1 MKKWLQSNLNNIIVG
16 SFLIPILLVAFVSI
30 SHVTTLYSLANP
42 LSWAI
47 YLSVAVEIA
56 ALAALA
62 GVSAKF
68 GKFIYLPFGIVTFI
82 QFVGN
87 FFYSYSYI
95 NVNSQDFKDW
105 VDMISGLL
113 EPIGVDPTDVVAH
126 RRILAFITGG
136 LIPFISLTFAHMLI
150 VYSSKLQTKEDVIDP
165 VNDTVNQPV
174 VLTEEEVVEL
184 SKKAGMMEAEQVEE
198 KINPTPEDL
207 IRLEEALK
215 NLEEK
220 SKIEEPVVTEE
231 TTQYFVDDEEII
243 VSELEPTPSAP
254 IILNWQSTEY
264 VAVAP
269 PSSSPFKGPLLL
281 RSLTSLRLARLLVLV
296 SARNWHW

>member
-30 SHVTTLYSLANP
+30 SHVTTLYSLSNP

-87 FFYSYSYI
+87 FFYSYSHI
-95 NVNSQDFKDW
+95 NINSQDFKDW

-113 EPIGVDPTDVVAH
+113 ETLGVDPTDVTSH

-150 VYSSKLQTKEDVIDP
+150 VYSSKIQTKEDSIDEP
-165 VNDTVNQPV
+165 VSDTVSDTLNEPV
-174 VLTEEEVVEL
+174 VLTEEVITEL
-184 SKKAGMMEAEQVEE
+184 SKKAGQVEAEQVEE
-198 KINPTPEDL
+198 KINPTPEELDL
-207 IRLEEALK
+207 LEKALK

-220 SKIEEPVVTEE
+220 SKIEEPVETEE
-231 TTQYFVDDEEII
+231 TTKYFVDDEEI
-243 VSELEPTPSAP
+243 VEEEE
-254 IILNWQSTEY
+254 STM
-264 VAVAP
+264 
-269 PSSSPFKGPLLL
+269 
-281 RSLTSLRLARLLVLV
+281 LTGLPEETQEKIKRL
-296 SARNWHW
+296 SYTKNG

>member
-87 FFYSYSYI
+87 FFYSYSHI
-95 NVNSQDFKDW
+95 NINSQDFKDW

-150 VYSSKLQTKEDVIDP
+150 VYSSKIQTNEDNVEP
-165 VNDTVNQPV
+165 VSDTVSDTVSEPV
-174 VLTEEEVVEL
+174 VLTEEEVVEI
-184 SKKAGMMEAEQVEE
+184 SKKAGQVEAEQVEE
-198 KINPTPEDL
+198 KINPTPEEL
-207 IRLEEALK
+207 VRLEEALK

-231 TTQYFVDDEEII
+231 TTQYFVDDEEI
-243 VSELEPTPSAP
+243 VVEEPEPTPSALP
-254 IILNWQSTEY
+254 EETQDKI
-264 VAVAP
+264 
-269 PSSSPFKGPLLL
+269 K
-281 RSLTSLRLARLLVLV
+281 RLSYTKNV
-296 SARNWHW
+296 

>member
-30 SHVTTLYSLANP
+30 SHVTTFYSMANP

-62 GVSAKF
+62 GISAKF
-68 GKFIYLPFGIVTFI
+68 GKFIYLPFGIVTLI

-87 FFYSYSYI
+87 FFYSYSHI
-95 NVNSQDFKDW
+95 VPNSTDFKNW
-105 VDMISGLL
+105 IDMISGLL
-113 EPIGVDPTDVVAH
+113 EPLGVEPTDIVSH
-126 RRILAFITGG
+126 RRILAFLTGG

-150 VYSSKLQTKEDVIDP
+150 VYSSKIQTNEDK
-165 VNDTVNQPV
+165 V
-174 VLTEEEVVEL
+174 VLTDEELIEL

-207 IRLEEALK
+207 VRLEEALK

-220 SKIEEPVVTEE
+220 SKIEEPIE
-231 TTQYFVDDEEII
+231 TTETTKYFVDDEE
-243 VSELEPTPSAP
+243 VV
-254 IILNWQSTEY
+254 TEEGTQGQI
-264 VAVAP
+264 
-269 PSSSPFKGPLLL
+269 K
-281 RSLTSLRLARLLVLV
+281 RLIYTK
-296 SARNWHW
+296 NG

>member
-68 GKFIYLPFGIVTFI
+68 GKFIYIPFGIVTFI

-113 EPIGVDPTDVVAH
+113 EPIGVDPTDAVSH

-150 VYSSKLQTKEDVIDP
+150 VYSSKIQTNEDNVEP
-165 VNDTVNQPV
+165 VNDTVNDTVSDTVSEPV
-174 VLTEEEVVEL
+174 ILTEEEVVEI
-184 SKKAGMMEAEQVEE
+184 SKKAGQVEAEQVEE
-198 KINPTPEDL
+198 KINPTPEEL
-207 IRLEEALK
+207 VRLEEALK

-231 TTQYFVDDEEII
+231 TTQYFVDDEEI
-243 VSELEPTPSAP
+243 VVEESEPEPTPSALP
-254 IILNWQSTEY
+254 EETQDKI
-264 VAVAP
+264 
-269 PSSSPFKGPLLL
+269 K
-281 RSLTSLRLARLLVLV
+281 RLSYTKNV
-296 SARNWHW
+296 

>member
-87 FFYSYSYI
+87 FFYSYSHI
-95 NVNSQDFKDW
+95 NINSQDFKDW

-150 VYSSKLQTKEDVIDP
+150 VYSSKIQTNE
-165 VNDTVNQPV
+165 DTVDPPSDPSSNPTSQPV
-174 VLTEEEVVEL
+174 VLTEEELVEL
-184 SKKAGMMEAEQVEE
+184 SKEAGKVEAEQVEE
-198 KINPTPEDL
+198 KINPSPEEL
-207 IRLEEALK
+207 ERLEKALK
-215 NLEEK
+215 DLEEK

-231 TTQYFVDDEEII
+231 TTQYFVDDEEI
-243 VSELEPTPSAP
+243 VVEEPEPTPSALP
-254 IILNWQSTEY
+254 EETQDKI
-264 VAVAP
+264 
-269 PSSSPFKGPLLL
+269 K
-281 RSLTSLRLARLLVLV
+281 RLSYTKNV
-296 SARNWHW
+296 

>member
-87 FFYSYSYI
+87 FFYSYSHI
-95 NVNSQDFKDW
+95 NINSQDFKDW

-150 VYSSKLQTKEDVIDP
+150 VYSSKIQTNEDNVEP
-165 VNDTVNQPV
+165 VNDTVNDTVSDTVNDTVSEPV
-174 VLTEEEVVEL
+174 ILTEEEVVEI
-184 SKKAGMMEAEQVEE
+184 SKKAGQVEAEQVEE
-198 KINPTPEDL
+198 KINPTPEEL
-207 IRLEEALK
+207 VRLEEALK

-231 TTQYFVDDEEII
+231 TTQYFVDDEEI
-243 VSELEPTPSAP
+243 VVEEPEPTPSALP
-254 IILNWQSTEY
+254 EETQDKI
-264 VAVAP
+264 
-269 PSSSPFKGPLLL
+269 K
-281 RSLTSLRLARLLVLV
+281 RLSYTKNV
-296 SARNWHW
+296 

>member
-1 MKKWLQSNLNNIIVG
+1 MKKWLQLNLNNIIVG

-68 GKFIYLPFGIVTFI
+68 GRFIYLPFGIVTFI

-87 FFYSYSYI
+87 FFYSYSHI
-95 NVNSQDFKDW
+95 NINSQDFKDW

-150 VYSSKLQTKEDVIDP
+150 VYSSKIQTNEDNVEPVNDT

-184 SKKAGMMEAEQVEE
+184 SKKAGMMEAEQIEE

-243 VSELEPTPSAP
+243 VSELESTPSV
-254 IILNWQSTEY
+254 LTEETQE
-264 VAVAP
+264 
-269 PSSSPFKGPLLL
+269 KIK
-281 RSLTSLRLARLLVLV
+281 RL
-296 SARNWHW
+296 SYTKNG

>member
-87 FFYSYSYI
+87 FFYSYSHI
-95 NVNSQDFKDW
+95 NINSQDFKDW

-150 VYSSKLQTKEDVIDP
+150 VYSSKIQTNEDNVEP
-165 VNDTVNQPV
+165 VSDTVSEPV
-174 VLTEEEVVEL
+174 VLTEEEVVEI
-184 SKKAGMMEAEQVEE
+184 SKKAGQVEAEQVEE
-198 KINPTPEDL
+198 KINPTPEEL
-207 IRLEEALK
+207 VRLEEALK

-231 TTQYFVDDEEII
+231 TTQYFVDDEEI
-243 VSELEPTPSAP
+243 VVDEE
-254 IILNWQSTEY
+254 STT
-264 VAVAP
+264 
-269 PSSSPFKGPLLL
+269 
-281 RSLTSLRLARLLVLV
+281 LTGLTEKTQEKIKRLSYTKDV
-296 SARNWHW
+296 

>member
-62 GVSAKF
+62 GISAKF
-68 GKFIYLPFGIVTFI
+68 GKFIYIPFGIVTLI

-95 NVNSQDFKDW
+95 NINSQDFKDW

-150 VYSSKLQTKEDVIDP
+150 VYSSKIQTNEDNVEP

-174 VLTEEEVVEL
+174 VLTEEELIEF

-198 KINPTPEDL
+198 KINPTLEDL
-207 IRLEEALK
+207 VRLEEALK

-220 SKIEEPVVTEE
+220 SKIEEPVVTDE
-231 TTQYFVDDEEII
+231 TTKYFVDDEEVVVDGDTQLKI
-243 VSELEPTPSAP
+243 
-254 IILNWQSTEY
+254 
-264 VAVAP
+264 
-269 PSSSPFKGPLLL
+269 K
-281 RSLTSLRLARLLVLV
+281 RL
-296 SARNWHW
+296 SYTKNG

>member
-62 GVSAKF
+62 GVSVKF

-87 FFYSYSYI
+87 FFYSYSHI
-95 NVNSQDFKDW
+95 NINSQDFKDW

-150 VYSSKLQTKEDVIDP
+150 VYSSKIQTNEDNVEPVSDT
-165 VNDTVNQPV
+165 VNDTVSDTVSEPV
-174 VLTEEEVVEL
+174 VLTEEEVVEI
-184 SKKAGMMEAEQVEE
+184 SKKAGQVEAEQVEE
-198 KINPTPEDL
+198 KINPTPEEL
-207 IRLEEALK
+207 VRLEEALK

-231 TTQYFVDDEEII
+231 TTQYFVDDEEI
-243 VSELEPTPSAP
+243 VVEEPEPTPSALP
-254 IILNWQSTEY
+254 EETQDKI
-264 VAVAP
+264 
-269 PSSSPFKGPLLL
+269 K
-281 RSLTSLRLARLLVLV
+281 RLSYTKNV
-296 SARNWHW
+296 

>member
-87 FFYSYSYI
+87 FFYSYSHI
-95 NVNSQDFKDW
+95 NINSQDFKDW

-150 VYSSKLQTKEDVIDP
+150 VYSSKIQTNEDNVEPVIDT
-165 VNDTVNQPV
+165 VSDTISDTVSEPV
-174 VLTEEEVVEL
+174 VLTEEEVVEI
-184 SKKAGMMEAEQVEE
+184 SKKAGQVEAEQVEE
-198 KINPTPEDL
+198 KINPTPEEL
-207 IRLEEALK
+207 VRLEEALK

-231 TTQYFVDDEEII
+231 TTQYFVDDEEI
-243 VSELEPTPSAP
+243 VVEEPEPTPSALP
-254 IILNWQSTEY
+254 EETQDKI
-264 VAVAP
+264 
-269 PSSSPFKGPLLL
+269 K
-281 RSLTSLRLARLLVLV
+281 RLSYTKNV
-296 SARNWHW
+296 

>member
-68 GKFIYLPFGIVTFI
+68 GKFIYIPFGIVTFI
-82 QFVGN
+82 QFIGN

-150 VYSSKLQTKEDVIDP
+150 VYSSKIQTNEDNVEP
-165 VNDTVNQPV
+165 VNDTVNDTVSDTVNEPV
-174 VLTEEEVVEL
+174 VLTEEVIEQL
-184 SKKAGMMEAEQVEE
+184 STDAGKIEFETVEE
-198 KINPTPEDL
+198 KINPTPEE
-207 IRLEEALK
+207 ISRLEEALILLETK
-215 NLEEK
+215 NSENTILEEVINEPE
-220 SKIEEPVVTEE
+220 IEEPVETQE
-231 TTQYFVDDEEII
+231 TTKYFVDDEE
-243 VSELEPTPSAP
+243 VVEEKESTGLPEELQEK
-254 IILNWQSTEY
+254 I
-264 VAVAP
+264 
-269 PSSSPFKGPLLL
+269 K
-281 RSLTSLRLARLLVLV
+281 RLSYTKNV
-296 SARNWHW
+296 

>member
-87 FFYSYSYI
+87 FFYSYSHI
-95 NVNSQDFKDW
+95 NINSQDFKDW

-150 VYSSKLQTKEDVIDP
+150 VYSSKIQTNEDNVEP
-165 VNDTVNQPV
+165 VNDTVNDTVSDNVSEPV
-174 VLTEEEVVEL
+174 ILTEEEVVEI
-184 SKKAGMMEAEQVEE
+184 SKKAGQVEAEQVEE
-198 KINPTPEDL
+198 KINPTPEEL
-207 IRLEEALK
+207 VRLEEALK

-231 TTQYFVDDEEII
+231 TTQYFVDDEEI
-243 VSELEPTPSAP
+243 VVEEPEPEPTPSALP
-254 IILNWQSTEY
+254 EETQDKI
-264 VAVAP
+264 
-269 PSSSPFKGPLLL
+269 K
-281 RSLTSLRLARLLVLV
+281 RLSYTKNV
-296 SARNWHW
+296 

>member
-1 MKKWLQSNLNNIIVG
+1 MKKWLQSNLNNVIVG

-62 GVSAKF
+62 GISAKF
-68 GKFIYLPFGIVTFI
+68 GKFIYIPFGIVTFI

-87 FFYSYSYI
+87 FFYSYSHI
-95 NVNSQDFKDW
+95 NINSQDFKDW

-113 EPIGVDPTDVVAH
+113 EPIGVDPTDAVSH

-150 VYSSKLQTKEDVIDP
+150 VYSSKIQTNEDNVEPVNDT

-174 VLTEEEVVEL
+174 VLTEEVIEKL
-184 SKKAGMMEAEQVEE
+184 STDAGKIEFETVEE
-198 KINPTPEDL
+198 KINPTPEE
-207 IRLEEALK
+207 ISRLEEALK
-215 NLEEK
+215 TLETKNSENIII
-220 SKIEEPVVTEE
+220 SEEVINEPEIEEPVETQE
-231 TTQYFVDDEEII
+231 TTKYFVDDEE
-243 VSELEPTPSAP
+243 VVVEEE
-254 IILNWQSTEY
+254 ST
-264 VAVAP
+264 
-269 PSSSPFKGPLLL
+269 LLTGL
-281 RSLTSLRLARLLVLV
+281 PDETQEKIKRLSYTKNV
-296 SARNWHW
+296 

>member
-1 MKKWLQSNLNNIIVG
+1 MKKWLQSNLNNVIVG

-30 SHVTTLYSLANP
+30 SHVTTLYSLSNP

-68 GKFIYLPFGIVTFI
+68 GKFIYIPFGIVTFI

-87 FFYSYSYI
+87 FFYSYSHI
-95 NVNSQDFKDW
+95 DINSQDFKDW
-105 VDMISGLL
+105 VDMISWFL
-113 EPIGVDPTDVVAH
+113 EPLGVDPADITSH

-150 VYSSKLQTKEDVIDP
+150 VYSSKIQTKEDTIDP
-165 VNDTVNQPV
+165 PSDPSSNPPSDPPSQPV
-174 VLTEEEVVEL
+174 VLTEEELVEL
-184 SKKAGMMEAEQVEE
+184 SKEAGKVEAEQVEE
-198 KINPTPEDL
+198 KINPSPEEL
-207 IRLEEALK
+207 ERLEKALK
-215 NLEEK
+215 DLEEK

-231 TTQYFVDDEEII
+231 TTKYFVDDEEI
-243 VSELEPTPSAP
+243 VVEEPEPTPSALP
-254 IILNWQSTEY
+254 EETQEKI
-264 VAVAP
+264 
-269 PSSSPFKGPLLL
+269 K
-281 RSLTSLRLARLLVLV
+281 RLSYTKNV
-296 SARNWHW
+296 

>member
-62 GVSAKF
+62 GISAKF
-68 GKFIYLPFGIVTFI
+68 GKFIYIPFGIVTLI

-95 NVNSQDFKDW
+95 NINSQDFKDW

-113 EPIGVDPTDVVAH
+113 EPIGVDPTDVVSH

-150 VYSSKLQTKEDVIDP
+150 VYSSKIQTNEDNVEP
-165 VNDTVNQPV
+165 VNDTVNDTVSDTVNEPV
-174 VLTEEEVVEL
+174 VLTEEVIEQL
-184 SKKAGMMEAEQVEE
+184 STDAGKIEFETVEE
-198 KINPTPEDL
+198 KINPTPEE
-207 IRLEEALK
+207 ISRLEEALILLETK
-215 NLEEK
+215 NSENTILEEVINEPE
-220 SKIEEPVVTEE
+220 IEEPVETQE
-231 TTQYFVDDEEII
+231 TTKYFVDDEE
-243 VSELEPTPSAP
+243 VVEKKESTGLPEELQEK
-254 IILNWQSTEY
+254 I
-264 VAVAP
+264 
-269 PSSSPFKGPLLL
+269 K
-281 RSLTSLRLARLLVLV
+281 RLSYTKNV
-296 SARNWHW
+296 

>member
-1 MKKWLQSNLNNIIVG
+1 MKKWLQLNLNNIIVG

-42 LSWAI
+42 FSWAI

-62 GVSAKF
+62 GISAKF
-68 GKFIYLPFGIVTFI
+68 GKFIYIPFGIVTLI

-95 NVNSQDFKDW
+95 NINSQDFKDW

-150 VYSSKLQTKEDVIDP
+150 VYSSKIQTNEDNVE
-165 VNDTVNQPV
+165 PV
-174 VLTEEEVVEL
+174 VLTEEELIEF

-207 IRLEEALK
+207 VRLEEALK

-220 SKIEEPVVTEE
+220 SKIEEPVVTDE
-231 TTQYFVDDEEII
+231 TTKYFVDDEE
-243 VSELEPTPSAP
+243 VVVDGDT
-254 IILNWQSTEY
+254 QS
-264 VAVAP
+264 
-269 PSSSPFKGPLLL
+269 KIK
-281 RSLTSLRLARLLVLV
+281 RL
-296 SARNWHW
+296 SYTKNG

>member
-30 SHVTTLYSLANP
+30 SHVTTFYSMANP

-62 GVSAKF
+62 GISAKF
-68 GKFIYLPFGIVTFI
+68 GKFIYIPFGIVTLI

-87 FFYSYSYI
+87 FFYSYSHI
-95 NVNSQDFKDW
+95 VPNSTDFKNW
-105 VDMISGLL
+105 IDMISGLL
-113 EPIGVDPTDVVAH
+113 EPLGVEPTDIVSH
-126 RRILAFITGG
+126 RRILAFLTGG

-150 VYSSKLQTKEDVIDP
+150 VYSSKIQTNEDK
-165 VNDTVNQPV
+165 V
-174 VLTEEEVVEL
+174 VLTDEELIAL

-207 IRLEEALK
+207 VRLEEALK

-220 SKIEEPVVTEE
+220 SKIEEPIE
-231 TTQYFVDDEEII
+231 TTETTKYFVDDEE
-243 VSELEPTPSAP
+243 VV
-254 IILNWQSTEY
+254 TEEGTQGQI
-264 VAVAP
+264 
-269 PSSSPFKGPLLL
+269 K
-281 RSLTSLRLARLLVLV
+281 RLIYTK
-296 SARNWHW
+296 NG

>member
-68 GKFIYLPFGIVTFI
+68 GKFIYIPFGIVTFI

-113 EPIGVDPTDVVAH
+113 EPIGVDPTDAVSH

-150 VYSSKLQTKEDVIDP
+150 VYSSKIQTNEDNVEP
-165 VNDTVNQPV
+165 VNDTVNDTV
-174 VLTEEEVVEL
+174 SDTVILTEEQVVEL
-184 SKKAGMMEAEQVEE
+184 SKKAGMMEAEQIDE

-207 IRLEEALK
+207 VRLEEALK
-215 NLEEK
+215 NLEGK
-220 SKIEEPVVTEE
+220 SKIEEPVE
-231 TTQYFVDDEEII
+231 TTETTKYFVDDEEI
-243 VSELEPTPSAP
+243 VVEDE
-254 IILNWQSTEY
+254 STM
-264 VAVAP
+264 
-269 PSSSPFKGPLLL
+269 
-281 RSLTSLRLARLLVLV
+281 LTGLPDRTQEKIKRL
-296 SARNWHW
+296 SYTKNG

>member
-68 GKFIYLPFGIVTFI
+68 GRFIYLPFGIVTFI

-87 FFYSYSYI
+87 FFYSYSHI
-95 NVNSQDFKDW
+95 NINSQDFKDW

-150 VYSSKLQTKEDVIDP
+150 VYSSKIQTNEDNVEPVSDTVSDT

-207 IRLEEALK
+207 VRLEEALK

-220 SKIEEPVVTEE
+220 SKIEEPVVTDE

-243 VSELEPTPSAP
+243 VSELESTPSV
-254 IILNWQSTEY
+254 LTEETQE
-264 VAVAP
+264 
-269 PSSSPFKGPLLL
+269 KIK
-281 RSLTSLRLARLLVLV
+281 RLSYTKNV
-296 SARNWHW
+296 

>member
-62 GVSAKF
+62 GISAKF
-68 GKFIYLPFGIVTFI
+68 GKFIYIPFGIVTFI

-87 FFYSYSYI
+87 FFYSYSHI
-95 NVNSQDFKDW
+95 NINSQDFKDW

-113 EPIGVDPTDVVAH
+113 EPIGVDPTDAVSH

-150 VYSSKLQTKEDVIDP
+150 VYSSKIQTNEDNVEPVNDT

-174 VLTEEEVVEL
+174 VLTEEVIEKL
-184 SKKAGMMEAEQVEE
+184 STDAGKIEFETVEE
-198 KINPTPEDL
+198 KINPTPEE
-207 IRLEEALK
+207 ISRLEEALK
-215 NLEEK
+215 TLETKNSENIII
-220 SKIEEPVVTEE
+220 SEEVINEPEIEEPVETQE
-231 TTQYFVDDEEII
+231 TTKYFVDDEE
-243 VSELEPTPSAP
+243 VVVEEE
-254 IILNWQSTEY
+254 ST
-264 VAVAP
+264 
-269 PSSSPFKGPLLL
+269 LLTGL
-281 RSLTSLRLARLLVLV
+281 PDETQEKIKRLSYTKNV
-296 SARNWHW
+296 